1 MHHGPACASAEA
13 AIDGPACAGHRAA
26 RMVER
31 ASKPWSRHIPAGP
44 WDYVVVG
51 SGMGGM
57 VAAAMLSKLG
67 RRVLVLEQHYVPGGF
82 THTFRRKHWIWDV
95 GVHAVGEVTRHSMPG
110 RLLAALTD
118 GRLRWASLGPVYDE
132 FHYPGG
138 FRIDF
143 PDSPAQFRE
152 NLVAAFPDQQPA
164 IDGYLAR
171 VRDVAGAMKGYYLSR
186 LLPRGV
192 IAGAA
197 DRIFAR
203 RALASLGER
212 AHDVIAGLTDDPR
225 LASVLTAQWG
235 YYGAPPSRASFAMQA
250 LVTRHFLHGGYY
262 PVGGSAAIA
271 QELLRTVADAGGHTA
286 IHADV
291 ARIVVEGGRVRGVE
305 LTDGRMIAAPRV
317 VSAAGVAATVT
328 RLLPGEI
335 ARAAWSREV
344 ASLAPAPAHVCLYLG
359 FSGDIR
365 SAGASAAN
373 KWFYETWSS
382 EDEAWRIDGPD
393 PLPPAPVLYCSFPS
407 LKDPSHDPGPEQHHT
422 GEVVTFVPWEVF
434 APFRS
439 LRWHKRGG
447 EYDAL
452 KARLQAR
459 LLEQL
464 LAHMPGL
471 ADKIAH
477 AELSTP
483 ASTDHFVRPMN
494 GSIYGLAPTPERF
507 AADGLRPRAPIDGL
521 FFAGSE
527 VATVGVIGAAMG
539 GVLAA
544 MAAEPIRGARWMPGA
559 TRRSA

>member
-1 MHHGPACASAEA
+1 MEP
-13 AIDGPACAGHRAA
+13 
-26 RMVER
+26 
-31 ASKPWSRHIPAGP
+31 KPYSRRIPEGP

-57 VAAAMLSKLG
+57 VAAALLAKLG

-82 THTFRRKHWIWDV
+82 THTFRRKGWTWDV

-118 GRLRWASLGPVYDE
+118 GRLQWASLGPVYDE
-132 FHYPGG
+132 FHYPQG

-152 NLVAAFPDQQPA
+152 NLLAAFPDERAA
-164 IDGYLAR
+164 IDGYLAK
-171 VRDVAGAMKGYYLSR
+171 VREVSGAMKGYYLSR
-186 LLPRGV
+186 LAPAGV
-192 IAGAA
+192 LATAA
-197 DRIFAR
+197 SALMAR
-203 RALASLGER
+203 SANAALALR
-212 AHDVIAGLTDDPR
+212 TRDVIDGLTRDHR
-225 LASVLTAQWG
+225 LACVLTSQWG

-250 LVTRHFLHGGYY
+250 LVTRHFMHGGYY

-271 QELLRTVADAGGHTA
+271 QHLLRTVQDAGGHTA

-291 ARIVVEGGRVRGVE
+291 AEILVDGDAVAGVR
-305 LTDGRMIAAPRV
+305 LTDGRTVRCARV
-317 VSAAGVAATVT
+317 VSAAGVASTVT
-328 RLLPGEI
+328 RLLP
-335 ARAAWSREV
+335 ARFAEARWAREV
-344 ASLAPAPAHVCLYLG
+344 AALAPAPAHVCLYLG
-359 FSGDIR
+359 FRGDIR

-373 KWFYETWSS
+373 KWFYESWSS
-382 EDEAWRIDGPD
+382 EEEAWRVDGGD

-407 LKDPSHDPGPEQHHT
+407 LKDPTHDATAAQLHT

-434 APFRS
+434 APYRDQ
-439 LRWHKRGG
+439 RWRKRGP
-447 EYDAL
+447 EYERL

-464 LAHMPGL
+464 LEHMPGL
-471 ADKIAH
+471 RDKIAY

-483 ASTDHFVRPMN
+483 VSTHHFVRPMN
-494 GSIYGLAPTPERF
+494 GSIYGLAPTPARF
-507 AADGLRPRAPIDGL
+507 QQTALRPRAPIAGL
-521 FFAGSE
+521 YFAGSE

-544 MAAEPIRGARWMPGA
+544 LAAEPVRGMKYLGTA
-559 TRRSA
+559 TRRG